1 VILGWTVLQPSV
13 RERRL
18 WLAAIAAAAAV
29 AAVLVIAALAL
40 DPRHPVRLWGAAW
53 IALVAAGW
61 GVRRAGQAGGRRA
74 EVSVASDGTVQ
85 ARLLNGQADVLGGAA
100 RCVFVAP
107 WLITLKSGAML
118 VPVWPDALSPDAFR
132 RLHACARWGV
142 SGGPAGTDNDT
153 RTGSHHDIAR

>member
-18 WLAAIAAAAAV
+18 WLATIAAAATV
-29 AAVLVIAALAL
+29 ATVLAIAALAL
-40 DPRHPVRLWGAAW
+40 DPRHPVRLWVAAW
-53 IALVAAGW
+53 LALVAAGW
-61 GVRRAGQAGGRRA
+61 GVRRARQAAGRRA
-74 EVSVASDGTVQ
+74 EVSGASDGAVQ
-85 ARLLNGQADVLGGAA
+85 ARLLNGQADALGGAA

-132 RLHACARWGV
+132 RLHACARSVG
-142 SGGPAGTDNDT
+142 SGGAAGNDNDK

>member
-1 VILGWTVLQPSV
+1 VILGWTVLLPSV

-18 WLAAIAAAAAV
+18 WLAAIAAAATV
-29 AAVLVIAALAL
+29 AAVLAIAALAV
-40 DPRHPVRLWGAAW
+40 DPRHPVRLWVAAW
-53 IALVAAGW
+53 VALVAAGW
-61 GVRRAGQAGGRRA
+61 GVHRARRAAGRRA
-74 EVSVASDGTVQ
+74 EVSVAADGAVH
-85 ARLLNGQADVLGGAA
+85 ARLLNGPADTLGGAA

-132 RLHACARWGV
+132 RLHACARWMG
-142 SGGPAGTDNDT
+142 SGGATGTDNDN